1 MGFAIKRP
9 ATAFSLDKSSKAT
22 KSFKDEAHLAF
33 IRKLPSVIS
42 GVYGCDPA
50 HISAGSP
57 IHNKKRTGGAQKA
70 SDCWTVPLTRAEHD
84 AQHDHGDELAWWK
97 LQGIDPFE
105 LAIRLYEI
113 SGDLPAGIEAI
124 RSARLSRSAS

>member
-1 MGFAIKRP
+1 MAGRVAYIP
-9 ATAFSLDKSSKAT
+9 TAFSLDTSGKAT

-33 IRKLPSVIS
+33 IRKLPSCLS
-42 GVYGCDPA
+42 GAHGCDPA

-84 AQHDHGDELAWWK
+84 AQHAHGDELAWWRSH
-97 LQGIDPFE
+97 GIDPFE
-105 LAIRLYEI
+105 LAIKLYE
-113 SGDLPAGIEAI
+113 STGDAAACIAI
-124 RSARLSRSAS
+124 IRKART

>member
-1 MGFAIKRP
+1 MAGRVMYVS
-9 ATAFSLDKSSKAT
+9 TAFSLDKSSKAT

-42 GVYGCDPA
+42 GAYGCDPA

-70 SDCWTVPLTRAEHD
+70 SDCWTAPLTRAEHD
-84 AQHDHGDELAWWK
+84 SQHDHGDELAWWRSH
-97 LQGIDPFE
+97 GIDPFE
-105 LAIRLYEI
+105 LAIKLYENT
-113 SGDLPAGIEAI
+113 GDAAACVAI
-124 RSARLSRSAS
+124 LRAVRPS